1 MRLILNGAEMNYA
14 QKYVELVRNKLE
26 ASNDRTSDYRI
37 SQVLGVSQTTVYNW
51 KQGRNGIGII
61 DGYRIAQFL
70 EEDAL
75 TVVSELHL
83 DPFKEPEIQDFF
95 GLVLDQ
101 KTQLLRSVQKDDT

>member
-1 MRLILNGAEMNYA
+1 MNNA
-14 QKYVELVRNKLE
+14 QKYVELVRDKLE

-37 SQVLGVSQTTVYNW
+37 SQVLGVSQTAVYSW
-51 KQGRNGIGII
+51 KKGRNGIGII

-70 EEDAL
+70 ELDAL

-83 DPFKEPEIQDFF
+83 DPFKEPEVQDFF

-101 KTQLLRSVQKDDT
+101 KTQLLRSIEKNET